1 MIKMVDMIDMHS
13 PTASRAPGRGLPVPP
28 PTIRR
33 RGASVFVLL
42 LGAWLTA
49 ACEGEPR
56 PAVRTTGEST
66 GEMSAGTAGET
77 SAGHAAPEYSAAIE
91 SARGILRSVMEEE
104 SIPGLSAAVG
114 KGSQVIWSEGFGYS
128 DLTHHMNVT
137 PLTKFR
143 VGSVSK
149 PITAAALG
157 LLAEEGA
164 LDLDAPV
171 QIYVPSFPEKI
182 WPVTTRQLAG
192 HLGGIR
198 HYLGTE
204 NFSAVNYPDVLSGL
218 EIFRDDPL
226 INEPGTEFSY
236 SSYGWNLISAV
247 IEEAGG
253 EPFLEFMQRK
263 VFDPLEME
271 NTIADHNQPV
281 IPHRTRFYVKGPGGQ
296 VVNAPYVDNSYKWA
310 GGGFLSTPEDLLI
323 FANAHLTPGYLQA
336 ETLELLFT
344 SQRLRDGTETGYG
357 IGWRSDTNDHGE
369 TVVSHT
375 GGSVGGRTVMTLNRD
390 NGLMVAIVANLSSAP
405 MSNGLAGRMEELFR

>member
-1 MIKMVDMIDMHS
+1 MCVRTCSRIPVWGRAAS
-13 PTASRAPGRGLPVPP
+13 PTPQHRFHASAVL
-28 PTIRR
+28 
-33 RGASVFVLL
+33 FVLL
-42 LGAWLTA
+42 LGASLATA
-49 ACEGEPR
+49 CGGGSETPG
-56 PAVRTTGEST
+56 
-66 GEMSAGTAGET
+66 AGTAASPQT
-77 SAGHAAPEYSAAIE
+77 VGHAAPEYAANIE

-104 SIPGLSAAVG
+104 SIPGLSVAVG
-114 KGSQVIWSEGFGYS
+114 NGPEVVWSEGFGYS
-128 DLTHHMNVT
+128 DLTHQVTVT

-157 LLAEEGA
+157 VLVEEGA

-171 QIYVPSFPEKI
+171 QTYVPSFPEKT
-182 WPVTTRQLAG
+182 WPVTTRLLAG

-198 HYLGTE
+198 HYRGTE

-218 EIFRDDPL
+218 EIFQDDPL

-247 IEEAGG
+247 VEGAIG
-253 EPFLEFMQRK
+253 EPFLEFIHSE
-263 VFDPLEME
+263 VFDALGME
-271 NTIADHNQPV
+271 NTIPDYNQPV
-281 IPHRTRFYVKGPGGQ
+281 IPHRTRFYTKGPEGQ

-323 FANAHLTPGYLQA
+323 FANAHQTPGYLQA

-369 TVVSHT
+369 TIVSHT

-390 NGLMVAIVANLSSAP
+390 NGLIVAIVANLSSAP
-405 MSNGLAGRMEELFR
+405 MSNGLAGRIEALFR